1 MHFFMSFKSFMNYIL
16 NTMLLLIFL
25 GCKNTA
31 DSKVLRLSDHT
42 ITKPELFAPG
52 IISTAESDEFDI
64 SFHPNASEV
73 YFTRREKGAKQKIFV
88 SEFRDGAWAKPELA
102 PFSTDRDETPFI
114 VPDGSRLYF
123 GSQRPIPGRENLG
136 NFDMNI
142 WVVDKT
148 EQGWGEPAPL
158 PEIINA
164 VQEEGENWPSSNA
177 NFFFSPD
184 GLSFYFTSMY
194 RGDPGIELY
203 KTRFQN
209 GEFSQPAKI
218 SGLFDKPEIWKYNPA
233 VTPDG
238 QYLLFNS
245 YGLADGYGGEDIYV
259 SRKTKSGW
267 SKAVN
272 LGPLVNTAG
281 EEGAARFSPDGRY
294 FFFCH
299 ADNLGDEQLGPW
311 SIFYTETS
319 ALKLSELFN

>member
-1 MHFFMSFKSFMNYIL
+1 MSFKAIRNCTLTIL
-16 NTMLLLIFL
+16 PLLILL
-25 GCKNTA
+25 GCKNTT
-31 DSKVLRLSDHT
+31 DSEVPLLSDHP
-42 ITKPELFAPG
+42 ITEPELFAPG
-52 IISTAESDEFDI
+52 IISTAEFDEFDI
-64 SFHPNASEV
+64 SFHPNGRRV
-73 YFTRREKGAKQKIFV
+73 YFTRRARGEKQKIMI
-88 SEFRDGAWAKPELA
+88 SEFVDGTWARPELA
-102 PFSTDRDETPFI
+102 PFSTDRDETPFV

-148 EQGWGEPAPL
+148 EEGWGEPEPL

-184 GLSFYFTSMY
+184 GLNFYFTSMY
-194 RGDPGIELY
+194 RGDQGIELY
-203 KTRFQN
+203 RTRLQN
-209 GEFSQPAKI
+209 GEYSQPEKVT
-218 SGLFDKPEIWKYNPA
+218 GLFEKPEIWKYNA
-233 VTPDG
+233 TLTPDG

-245 YGLADGYGGEDIYV
+245 YGLANGFGGEDIYV

-267 SKAVN
+267 SEAVN
-272 LGPLVNTAG
+272 LGPLVNTPG

-299 ADNLGDEQLGPW
+299 ADNLGDEQYGPW
-311 SIFYTETS
+311 SIYYTETS